1 MKHTLTLSVRRWQLL
16 QERILE
22 DYGRATL
29 MISWRLK
36 ATLGF
41 TVREHTWYDHVDGF
55 MDRFNDIRLDFYD
68 EQLQTMFLLRYGEF
82 VSDYENTQ
90 E

>member
-1 MKHTLTLSVRRWQLL
+1 MKHTIVLSTKAWRSL
-16 QERILE
+16 QERIIE

-41 TVREHTWYDHVDGF
+41 SVREHTWYEDVDGF
-55 MDRFNDIRLDFYD
+55 MDRFHDIRLDFYD
-68 EQLQTMFLLRYGEF
+68 EQLQTLFLLKYSEYITTEE
-82 VSDYENTQ
+82 VVY
-90 E
+90 

>member
-29 MISWRLK
+29 LISWRLR

-41 TVREHTWYDHVDGF
+41 TVREHTWYADSDGF

-68 EQLQTMFLLRYGEF
+68 EHLQTLFLLKYGDLIDDKEPA
-82 VSDYENTQ
+82 
-90 E
+90 

>member
-1 MKHTLTLSVRRWQLL
+1 MKHTLALSVRQWQLL
-16 QERILE
+16 QERIIE

-41 TVREHTWYDHVDGF
+41 SVREHTWYEDQDGF
-55 MDRFNDIRLDFYD
+55 LDRFNDIRLDFYD
-68 EQLQTMFLLRYGEF
+68 EQLQTLFLLKYSE
-82 VSDYENTQ
+82 YINT
-90 E
+90 EEPSW

>member
-1 MKHTLTLSVRRWQLL
+1 MKHTLVLSVRRWHLL
-16 QERILE
+16 QEKILE
-22 DYGRATL
+22 DYGRSTL

-41 TVREHTWYDHVDGF
+41 SVREHTWYEDVDGF

-68 EQLQTMFLLRYGEF
+68 EQLQTLFLLKYSE
-82 VSDYENTQ
+82 YINEQTA
-90 E
+90 

>member
-1 MKHTLTLSVRRWQLL
+1 MKHTLVLSVRRWHLL
-16 QERILE
+16 QEKILE
-22 DYGRATL
+22 DYGRSTL

-41 TVREHTWYDHVDGF
+41 SVREHTWYEDVDGF

-68 EQLQTMFLLRYGEF
+68 EQLQTLFLLKY
-82 VSDYENTQ
+82 SDYINEQTA
-90 E
+90 

>member
-1 MKHTLTLSVRRWQLL
+1 MKHTIVLSIQSWHLL
-16 QERILE
+16 QERIAE

-29 MISWRLK
+29 IISWRLR

-41 TVREHTWYDHVDGF
+41 TVREHTWYDTVDGF

-68 EQLQTMFLLRYGEF
+68 EQLQTLFLLRYGEF
-82 VSDYENTQ
+82 IKLEEVY
-90 E
+90 

>member
-1 MKHTLTLSVRRWQLL
+1 MKHTLTLSVRRWHLL

-29 MISWRLK
+29 LISWRLK
-36 ATLGF
+36 ANLGF
-41 TVREHTWYDHVDGF
+41 SVREHTWYEDVDGF

-68 EQLQTMFLLRYGEF
+68 EQLQTLFLLRYGEF
-82 VSDYENTQ
+82 VNAEEVID
-90 E
+90 

>member
-1 MKHTLTLSVRRWQLL
+1 VKHTIVLSTKSWRSL
-16 QERILE
+16 QEQILE

-41 TVREHTWYDHVDGF
+41 SVREHTWYEDQDGVL
-55 MDRFNDIRLDFYD
+55 DRVTDIRLDFYD
-68 EQLQTMFLLRYGEF
+68 EQLQTLFLLKYSEF
-82 VSDYENTQ
+82 INADSIKAY
-90 E
+90 

>member
-1 MKHTLTLSVRRWQLL
+1 MKHTLVLSTNAWHSL
-16 QERILE
+16 QEKIIE

-41 TVREHTWYDHVDGF
+41 SVREHTWYDHVDGF
-55 MDRFNDIRLDFYD
+55 MDRFTDIRLDFYD
-68 EQLQTMFLLRYGEF
+68 EQLQTLFLLKYSEF
-82 VSDYENTQ
+82 VNT
-90 E
+90 ELVD